1 VCNKIN
7 IDWSNI
13 MFEDKDREIPEVE
26 FTFEEEQKDE
36 EERNKEIEELI
47 KKRNE
52 LLSSMGIEIPQ
63 TSEDEPDEKD
73 SDYPRHRR

>member
-1 VCNKIN
+1 
-7 IDWSNI
+7 

>member
-1 VCNKIN
+1 MK
-7 IDWSNI
+7 
-13 MFEDKDREIPEVE
+13 
-26 FTFEEEQKDE
+26 
-36 EERNKEIEELI
+36 IEELKELKEKVEQLI

>member
-1 VCNKIN
+1 
-7 IDWSNI
+7 

-26 FTFEEEQKDE
+26 FTFDEEQKDE

-52 LLSSMGIEIPQ
+52 LLSSMGIKIPQ
-63 TSEDEPDEKD
+63 ISEDEPDEKD